1 MVVVR
6 GDCCVLR
13 SQSSAAASS
22 SSPQRCSS
30 AMGSHGSPLRSNSR
44 LASIAASCNRAPEDG
59 INSTRWE
66 NSGDGGTRT
75 GLRPHPTPPAFPR
88 QTYISCLVI
97 VLPRTTHPRHSTHVQ
112 WKFHGCFT
120 PSSVSGFAA
129 LIWRRDS
136 EICQLP
142 VEAQR
147 TLGAFFRQQQRA
159 LHLCVVLRD
168 RQLNFIATKE

>member
-1 MVVVR
+1 MPWGRTGLRCAPIR
-6 GDCCVLR
+6 GWLYL
-13 SQSSAAASS
+13 SPPAAT
-22 SSPQRCSS
+22 
-30 AMGSHGSPLRSNSR
+30 
-44 LASIAASCNRAPEDG
+44 APEDG

-168 RQLNFIATKE
+168 RQLNFIATKPPPVGTF